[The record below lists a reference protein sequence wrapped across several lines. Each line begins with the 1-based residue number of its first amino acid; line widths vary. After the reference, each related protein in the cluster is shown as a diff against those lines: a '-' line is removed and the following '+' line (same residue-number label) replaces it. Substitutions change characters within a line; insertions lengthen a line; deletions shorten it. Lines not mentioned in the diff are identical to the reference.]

1 MLISSSRPGT
11 LPANLQG
18 VWNNSNTP
26 PWESDYHF
34 NINLQMNYWPAE
46 VTNLSETAEP
56 LMDYVD
62 SLREPGRVSAEKHFG
77 VTGGGW
83 TVNTMN
89 NPFGFT
95 APGWGLG
102 WGWAP
107 SANAFIG
114 QNLWEHYKFT
124 DDKQYL
130 QEKIYPILKEAAEFH
145 SKF

>member
-1 MLISSSRPGT
+1 MV
-11 LPANLQG
+11 LQAAG
-18 VWNNSNTP
+18 
-26 PWESDYHF
+26 
-34 NINLQMNYWPAE
+34 
-46 VTNLSETAEP
+46 
-56 LMDYVD
+56 
-62 SLREPGRVSAEKHFG
+62 
-77 VTGGGW
+77 
-83 TVNTMN
+83 VNTMN

-145 SKF
+145 NKF

>member
-1 MLISSSRPGT
+1 M
-11 LPANLQG
+11 
-18 VWNNSNTP
+18 
-26 PWESDYHF
+26 
-34 NINLQMNYWPAE
+34 
-46 VTNLSETAEP
+46 NLSETAEP

-62 SLREPGRVSAEKHFG
+62 SLRAPGRVSAEKHFG

-107 SANAFIG
+107 SANALSVKTYGNIINLRMINNIYKKRFIR
-114 QNLWEHYKFT
+114 Y
-124 DDKQYL
+124 
-130 QEKIYPILKEAAEFH
+130 
-145 SKF
+145 

>member
-1 MLISSSRPGT
+1 
-11 LPANLQG
+11 
-18 VWNNSNTP
+18 
-26 PWESDYHF
+26 
-34 NINLQMNYWPAE
+34 
-46 VTNLSETAEP
+46 
-56 LMDYVD
+56 
-62 SLREPGRVSAEKHFG
+62 
-77 VTGGGW
+77 
-83 TVNTMN
+83 MN

-130 QEKIYPILKEAAEFH
+130 QEKDLSDTEKKRQSFIVSF
-145 SKF
+145 

>member
-1 MLISSSRPGT
+1 
-11 LPANLQG
+11 
-18 VWNNSNTP
+18 
-26 PWESDYHF
+26 
-34 NINLQMNYWPAE
+34 MNYWPAE

-102 WGWAP
+102 WDGHLVRMP
-107 SANAFIG
+107 LLVKTFGSITSLRMINNTYKKRFIR
-114 QNLWEHYKFT
+114 Y
-124 DDKQYL
+124 
-130 QEKIYPILKEAAEFH
+130 
-145 SKF
+145 